1 MGALCYLYKNEL
13 ENFVGCR
20 TLTSVQMKMHLWIQ
34 MNNTHLHIAGQKAS
48 EVLDVLKGYVDT
60 INNSE
65 TATVL
70 SSQNIS
76 VSGGNVQINIPNG
89 DTELTARQI
98 IYSEKDGKGE

>member
-1 MGALCYLYKNEL
+1 MCGHKIPIAHNQQREITCPNCC
-13 ENFVGCR
+13 V
-20 TLTSVQMKMHLWIQ
+20 TLQIKY
-34 MNNTHLHIAGQKAS
+34 THLHIAGQKAS